1 MVVSPSSVSSNA
13 LGEQPVV
20 PASPAASRS
29 GANGVLMLRS
39 AEGSFGLSASERTG
53 TGRTLASARP
63 AQGFPVVWSAAVRRF
78 QRLALAAG
86 AAATLALPGVA
97 AEPSGSLRASLSLGY
112 DSNARRVFN
121 STPQDGD
128 AMGSV
133 LLDAL
138 GRISP
143 GPVDLSGS
151 YTAAARKFAVLS
163 S

>member
-13 LGEQPVV
+13 LGEQPAM

-29 GANGVLMLRS
+29 GANGVLMLRR

-63 AQGFPVVWSAAVRRF
+63 RPGFPVVWSAAVRRF

-86 AAATLALPGVA
+86 AAATLAPPRVPPAPARSPRPPPPPGA
-97 AEPSGSLRASLSLGY
+97 AADPSGSLRASLSLGY

-138 GRISP
+138 AR
-143 GPVDLSGS
+143 GS
-151 YTAAARKFAVLS
+151 
-163 S
+163 